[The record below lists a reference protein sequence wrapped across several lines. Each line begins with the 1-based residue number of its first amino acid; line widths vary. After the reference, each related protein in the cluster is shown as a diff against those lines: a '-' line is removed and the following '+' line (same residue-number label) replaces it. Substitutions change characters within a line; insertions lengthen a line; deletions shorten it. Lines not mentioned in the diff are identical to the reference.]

1 MMSYTVSTESVS
13 GENSA
18 RATLIT
24 ARQAEIEEEMIN
36 KRQNGSIE
44 VATDVAAVE
53 TPDHEDG
60 AKAELLKGET
70 PEEKEVDSLHS
81 EVSEV
86 AATAE
91 VEAPTRAEGAS
102 PVRRNQEARSHF
114 SDIEKLLLV
123 DVPNRATQASS
134 LLRVHLMGSLK
145 LTIRD
150 TSQKFLFNWK
160 RDNPSMKKL
169 DGQDESA
176 DCSIALSKEIFQD
189 IVVGKLNPQIAML
202 SDKIQVSGKME
213 HAVYFFNLLVGRER

>member
-1 MMSYTVSTESVS
+1 MCAESVS
-13 GENSA
+13 GENSP
-18 RATLIT
+18 RATLLLP
-24 ARQAEIEEEMIN
+24 RQAEIEDEMIN

-44 VATDVAAVE
+44 VATDVVAVE
-53 TPDHEDG
+53 TPHQEAG
-60 AKAELLKGET
+60 NKAELLKEQPGKGKHDDSMKAVASETAGRVDTETSTRGEVT
-70 PEEKEVDSLHS
+70 SL
-81 EVSEV
+81 
-86 AATAE
+86 
-91 VEAPTRAEGAS
+91 
-102 PVRRNQEARSHF
+102 VRRTQEPRTNF
-114 SDIEKLLLV
+114 SDIEKLLMV
-123 DVPNRATQASS
+123 DVPNRATQSSS

-169 DGQDESA
+169 EGQDESA

-189 IVVGKLNPQIAML
+189 IVGGKLNPQIAML